1 MLYDTKHGTNRYK
14 MKLGCWT
21 VVDGHGITRIIAFS
35 LIPPGE
41 SKEDFTWAFEQFRKH
56 LGAPTDIF
64 TDGDVGM
71 AGAIA
76 AVFGADGTVHLLCV
90 YHIYTN
96 LFGHMRKLFGSDKD
110 AWRAFVNLFWRIAK
124 RSDMRTIP
132 RFEAEWAELT
142 ALASA
147 STGAANTVRTLAL
160 GWLKQLGERAPK
172 WAARW
177 TYAHL
182 TLDIHST
189 QRAEA
194 IHSALC
200 HIILASDKLA
210 KVLEKLADFE
220 THRTA
225 RRAPTKRLCA
235 SRSCRCVR
243 ARFRE

>member
-1 MLYDTKHGTNRYK
+1 VAP
-14 MKLGCWT
+14 KL
-21 VVDGHGITRIIAFS
+21 TRS
-35 LIPPGE
+35 SSSG
-41 SKEDFTWAFEQFRKH
+41 
-56 LGAPTDIF
+56 GAGGGP
-64 TDGDVGM
+64 
-71 AGAIA
+71 
-76 AVFGADGTVHLLCV
+76 
-90 YHIYTN
+90 
-96 LFGHMRKLFGSDKD
+96 K
-110 AWRAFVNLFWRIAK
+110 
-124 RSDMRTIP
+124 
-132 RFEAEWAELT
+132 
-142 ALASA
+142 ASA
-147 STGAANTVRTLAL
+147 LEPLAL
-160 GWLKQLGERAPK
+160 EWLKQLGARAPK
-172 WAARW
+172 WAALW